1 MATANSTRSWMSLS
15 STFRHVPRQTA
26 PPSGNAT
33 LQKDKDVL
41 ISHRSAG
48 TRQNRGLIADGHDGE
63 QKFYTVRCL
72 IARTRIS
79 ILLSTVLGMALSA
92 LPADAARRCS
102 NALADGRF
110 IVQGPLVDEFG
121 ESCSF
126 AVVPRPRSSFSTP
139 MLTDRAQFSDQII
152 ILSPPFAHRPRRVTI
167 VESSEFDRS
176 REVERSRQLRFQ
188 RFASPTVPR
197 RPFVPFT
204 TGSLGPFTTGTL
216 GPFTTSSNSR
226 PGFGAAIGTSPTV
239 RGGHR

>member
-1 MATANSTRSWMSLS
+1 MATTNSTRSWTSLYS
-15 STFRHVPRQTA
+15 AFRNVPRLTA
-26 PPSGNAT
+26 PPSESAT

-41 ISHRSAG
+41 IGHRSAG
-48 TRQNRGLIADGHDGE
+48 TRQNRGSIADGHHAE
-63 QKFYTVRCL
+63 QNVHTVPCL
-72 IARTRIS
+72 IMRARIS
-79 ILLSTVLGMALSA
+79 VLLSTVLGMALSA

-176 REVERSRQLRFQ
+176 REVERSRQLGFQ
-188 RFASPTVPR
+188 RFASPTVPG